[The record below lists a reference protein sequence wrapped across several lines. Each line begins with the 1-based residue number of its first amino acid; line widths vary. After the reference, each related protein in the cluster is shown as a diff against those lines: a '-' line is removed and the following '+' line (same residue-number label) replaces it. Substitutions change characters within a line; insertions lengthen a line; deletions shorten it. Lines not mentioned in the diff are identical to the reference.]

1 LAAFVF
7 SGGFMD
13 LPFDQWTSCEMYGHL
28 FVQDAEGSRFFH
40 CSDCGE
46 EAEDVSLADGAAALP
61 MPAVEK

>member
-1 LAAFVF
+1 
-7 SGGFMD
+7 MD